1 MGLKSLS
8 SGVVCATLAVII
20 LCTPDPAAQVRRSSS
35 AVLPSTIGELRL
47 QDARVDRMR
56 RAGDLRVRE
65 GVADK
70 LVPGRRIER
79 TDQYHRGVR
88 VFGGGVTRQLAAGQT
103 VSLFGTLYDDI
114 EVDPSPRVS
123 ELEARSQVEARTGVR
138 LGPLRAGEL
147 LVLPRDQGGHTLT
160 WSFRSFDGSD
170 LRVHFVDALSGEIV
184 FEYSD
189 LQTQSAVGR
198 STGVLGDDKKM
209 SAMRFSGAF
218 SSEDLLR
225 PPAIRTYDMKG
236 NPQRVMDVVN
246 GRVTLN
252 ANDVGT
258 DSDNVWTDG
267 PIVDAHI
274 YAGYTYDYFYK
285 RFNRRGLNDANIR
298 MASMVHPV
306 RREDYPVYS
315 FIYPVFFANAAYFGN
330 GMMVY
335 GVGLPPGIT
344 SGGRT
349 WNHTP
354 AAIDIVAHELTHGVT
369 DYSSE
374 LIYRNES
381 GALNESFSDI
391 MGAAVEF
398 MFQPAGNNLMQA
410 DYLMGEDAVRPAGI
424 RSFSNPNAYGHPDHY
439 SVRFTGTADGGGVH
453 INSSISNHAFYLAV
467 EGGTNRVSGQ
477 TVQGIGAANRAQM
490 ETIFYRAMTQLL
502 PSNATF
508 AMARAATIQAARD
521 LLGANSTAERAV
533 TDAWTAVGVN

>member
-1 MGLKSLS
+1 MGLKSLT
-8 SGVVCATLAVII
+8 SGVVCTTLAVLV
-20 LCTPDPAAQVRRSSS
+20 LCSPEPSAQSRRATAAVM
-35 AVLPSTIGELRL
+35 PSTIGELRQ
-47 QDARVDRMR
+47 QDARVDRMLR
-56 RAGDLRVRE
+56 GGDLRVRE
-65 GVADK
+65 SLADK

-88 VFGGGVTRQLAAGQT
+88 VFGGGVTRQLAGGQT
-103 VSLFGTLYDDI
+103 VSVFGTLYDDI
-114 EVDPSPRVS
+114 AIDPAPRVT
-123 ELEARSQVEARTGVR
+123 ELEARSEVEARTGVR
-138 LGPLRAGEL
+138 LGALRAGEL
-147 LVLPRDQGGHTLT
+147 LVLPREHGHTLT
-160 WSFRSFDGSD
+160 WSFRTFDGSD
-170 LRVHFVDALSGEIV
+170 LRVHFVDAQSGVVV

-198 STGVLGDDKKM
+198 STGVLGDNKKM
-209 SAMRFSGAF
+209 SAMRFSGSF

-236 NPQRVMDVVN
+236 NPQRVTDVVN
-246 GRVTLN
+246 GRVVLN
-252 ANDVGT
+252 ANDMGT
-258 DSDNVWTDG
+258 DTDNVWTDG

-274 YAGYTYDYFYK
+274 YSGYTYDYFYK

-298 MASMVHPV
+298 ILSMVHPV
-306 RREDYPVYS
+306 RREDFPVYGQ
-315 FIYPVFFANAAYFGN
+315 IYPVFYANAAYFGN

-335 GVGLPPGIT
+335 GVGLPAGIT
-344 SGGRT
+344 SSGRT

-369 DYSSE
+369 DYSSD
-374 LIYRNES
+374 LIYLNES

-398 MFQPAGNNLMQA
+398 MFQPTGGNQLQA

-439 SVRFTGTADGGGVH
+439 SIRFTGTADGGGVH

-467 EGGTNRVSGQ
+467 EGGTNRISGQ
-477 TVQGIGAANRAQM
+477 TVQGVGAANRVQM

-508 AMARAATIQAARD
+508 SMARAATIQAARD
-521 LLGANSTAERAV
+521 LLGANSAAERAI